1 MKYAFQSSIQVWLVV
16 AGEFRSAFNSTRCA
30 RLCEDCRCVA
40 TTCRVPLGGD
50 AQHPPP
56 PGAGTS
62 INYESYL
69 AEIRHGLAQQ
79 RIQPCCTL
87 QAHNTTQAQGCVEK
101 QLIACN
107 LYSQLEIT
115 HACNMNTKKQNR
127 ADPRGCIL
135 SSVSCHSESNAVS
148 ARWLCLGR
156 MSGIL

>member
-1 MKYAFQSSIQVWLVV
+1 MVSRLRANFVV
-16 AGEFRSAFNSTRCA
+16 HLTRHAVLDCVKTVDALPRPAGF
-30 RLCEDCRCVA
+30 
-40 TTCRVPLGGD
+40 PLGGD

-115 HACNMNTKKQNR
+115 HACNINTKNKIGPIREAASCRPSRATQNQTQY
-127 ADPRGCIL
+127 PRGGCVWAGCL
-135 SSVSCHSESNAVS
+135 AFFDRASCF
-148 ARWLCLGR
+148 
-156 MSGIL
+156 